1 MRFVRDVKEAERQE
15 LERMTNQEIGRVSMR
30 ASMIL
35 LSSRGYTVPEIVDI
49 HKTTNVTVYKWFDR
63 FDEQGPAGLYDLP
76 RSGRPSKVTQEVKDC
91 LEEALEK
98 PPTEYGQNCTI
109 WTVALLQTHLKNEL
123 DIQLSG
129 SVIRNTLHSMGYRW
143 RRPRWSAVKED
154 PHKAQIMKEIAR
166 TILNSSPE
174 TQCWIQ
180 DETKF
185 RTLPPLRCMWMKA
198 GQQVR
203 IPTPEVN
210 DSFYSYGAINLD
222 TGEWFDHFFDKA
234 NSESTIAYLEALIE
248 TYPDTLHILIW
259 DQASYHTSHVCVPC
273 GKKVERWLEKQD
285 QLTVLLLPKYSPEL
299 NPVES
304 IWRIVKQ
311 RVAANMTRLVDE
323 LKEAYLA
330 FFETNDADSLLQTAG
345 LAL

>member
-1 MRFVRDVKEAERQE
+1 MRFVREVKEEERQE
-15 LERMTNQEIGRVSMR
+15 LERMINQEIGRVSKR

-63 FDEQGPAGLYDLP
+63 FDEQGTAGLYDLP
-76 RSGRPSKVTQEVKDC
+76 RSGRPSKVTQEVKDGLEKA
-91 LEEALEK
+91 LEE
-98 PPTEYGQNCTI
+98 PPTEHGQNCTI
-109 WTVALLQTHLKNEL
+109 WTVALLQTYIKNEV

-129 SVIRNTLHSMGYRW
+129 SIIRNTLHSMGYRW

-154 PHKAQIMKEIAR
+154 PHKAQIMKDITR

-174 TQCWIQ
+174 TQFWLQ

-185 RTLPPLRCMWMKA
+185 RTLPPLRRMWMKV

-203 IPTPEVN
+203 IPTPEIN

-222 TGEWFDHFFDKA
+222 TGDWFDHFFDKA
-234 NSESTIAYLEALIE
+234 NSESTIAYLEALKE
-248 TYPDTLHILIW
+248 AYPDTSHVLIW
-259 DQASYHTSHVCVPC
+259 DQASYHTS
-273 GKKVERWLEKQD
+273 KKVERWLKKQD

-311 RVAANMTRLVDE
+311 RVAANLTRLVDE
-323 LKEAYLA
+323 LKKAYLA